1 MKKFLAIIL
10 ILIAA
15 LAAPA
20 IIFFP
25 SYEFFL
31 WTSAGFDRDYRKINK
46 CLDIEK
52 GCWDYQAKVCRGGTA
67 NLDQPDV
74 RGKADSVSA
83 ARDEA
88 NAQDL
93 CKASRA
99 R

>member
-67 NLDQPDV
+67 NLDGPGAQN
-74 RGKADSVSA
+74 KTNSASA
-83 ARDEA
+83 ALDKA

-93 CKASRA
+93 CKSSRVK
-99 R
+99 